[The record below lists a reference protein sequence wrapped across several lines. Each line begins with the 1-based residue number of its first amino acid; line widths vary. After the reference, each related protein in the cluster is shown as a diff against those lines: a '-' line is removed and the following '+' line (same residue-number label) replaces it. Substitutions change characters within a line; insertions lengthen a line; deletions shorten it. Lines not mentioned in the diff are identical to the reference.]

1 MLRHVLLCDI
11 IICESHVDSMNII
24 LIFIYLGKNIFSI
37 EAFNKSFKIFKMKI
51 RCETHKINNVT
62 TGEYKIV

>member
-11 IICESHVDSMNII
+11 IICESHVDSMKII

-37 EAFNKSFKIFKMKI
+37 EALIKVFKYLK
-51 RCETHKINNVT
+51 
-62 TGEYKIV
+62 